1 MTIRE
6 KLSIYEIRFT
16 AKFRI
21 PKFEDS
27 IFQERLL
34 RLGREY
40 KHTGLE
46 SPYDKCT
53 TNVVIDSIISDIVSK
68 IESILVS
75 SLSGELKNKWCKSI
89 LN

>member
-6 KLSIYEIRFT
+6 KLSIYEIRFDT
-16 AKFRI
+16 KFKT

-34 RLGREY
+34 RIGKEY
-40 KHTGLE
+40 ECMCLE
-46 SPYDKCT
+46 SPYDKYT

-68 IESILVS
+68 VESILVS
-75 SLSGELKNKWCKSI
+75 TLSIELKSKWCKSI
-89 LN
+89 LS

>member
-1 MTIRE
+1 MTTRG
-6 KLSIYEIRFT
+6 KLNIYETMFST
-16 AKFRI
+16 KFRI

-34 RLGREY
+34 RLGQEY
-40 KHTGLE
+40 KYICLE

-68 IESILVS
+68 IESILS
-75 SLSGELKNKWCKSI
+75 STLSNELKNKWCKSI
-89 LN
+89 LS